1 MSRAATRTG
10 CGLWLG
16 RKLIVQAFLRWAS
29 KAGSNDRSKAATALA
44 QAYLESSLPLDRQSS
59 AYDAMTFLLDDP
71 SPKVRL
77 ALAEKLAFSPDAP
90 HPILFSLAQ
99 DQPEIACTVI
109 INSPVLRETDLV
121 ELIGTGTNITRAMI
135 AARPGLAAGAYAAL
149 AEVGDALEISV
160 LLENRSACATGF
172 ALRRIAERH
181 AADAEIRDLL
191 SCRED
196 LPADVR
202 YMLVGHIGAA
212 LAASDLVRHTMTQA
226 RAVSIIRE
234 ASEAATVAI
243 ADTVEAES
251 LALLVEQLR
260 SRGELTPA
268 FLMNVLCRG
277 KLEFFAVAV
286 STLSGL
292 AERQVRS
299 ILSTGRHHALKALF
313 LSIGLGGPV
322 LEIFM
327 EATLLWRDV
336 VVTPYSN
343 PVADLSSGLLARFSD
358 ANTDATVR
366 ELLHMVERLRITQ
379 QRERARSLCDLVAE
393 AA

>member
-1 MSRAATRTG
+1 M
-10 CGLWLG
+10 
-16 RKLIVQAFLRWAS
+16 IVQAFLRWAS

-44 QAYLESSLPLDRQSS
+44 QAYLESSLPQDRQSS

-77 ALAEKLAFSPDAP
+77 ALAEKLAFSQDAP

-99 DQPEIACTVI
+99 DQPEIACVVI
-109 INSPVLRETDLV
+109 IHSPVLRDTDLV
-121 ELIGTGTNITRAMI
+121 ELIGTGTSITRAMV
-135 AARPGLAAGAYAAL
+135 AARPGLAAGACAAL

-160 LLENRSACATGF
+160 LLENRSACATPF

-191 SCRED
+191 LCRED

-202 YMLVGHIGAA
+202 YMIVGHIGAA

-226 RAVSIIRE
+226 RAGSIIRE

-243 ADTVEAES
+243 ADTVETES
-251 LALLVEQLR
+251 LAALVEQLR
-260 SRGELTPA
+260 GHGELTPA
-268 FLMNVLCRG
+268 FLMNVLCCG
-277 KLEFFAVAV
+277 KLEFFALAV
-286 STLSGL
+286 SNLSGL
-292 AERQVRS
+292 AERQVRA
-299 ILSTGRHHALKALF
+299 ILSSGRHHALKALF
-313 LSIGLGGPV
+313 LSIGIRGPV
-322 LEIFM
+322 LNIFM

-336 VVTPYSN
+336 VETPYSN
-343 PVADLSSGLLARFSD
+343 PVEDLSLGLLARFAD
-358 ANTDATVR
+358 METDATVR

-379 QRERARSLCDLVAE
+379 QRQRARSLGDLVAE